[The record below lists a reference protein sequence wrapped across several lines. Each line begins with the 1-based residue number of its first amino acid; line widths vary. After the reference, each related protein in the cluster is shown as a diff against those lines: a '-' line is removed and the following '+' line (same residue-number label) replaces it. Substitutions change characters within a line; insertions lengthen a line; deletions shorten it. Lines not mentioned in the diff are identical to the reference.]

1 MDQYNEIIGIISLT
15 MGAAWASGI
24 NLYAALLVLGIGG
37 ATGNIMLPTDLHV
50 LQDPLVIGAAG
61 VMYFVEFIADKTPG
75 VDSGWDGIH
84 TFIRIPAGA
93 LLAASAVGDVTP
105 AVHIA
110 AGVLGGGM
118 SAAAHATKAG
128 SRLMINTSPEPF
140 SNWAASI
147 TEDIVVLGGLWT
159 ALNHPVIFLGFLA
172 VFIVFMVWF
181 LPKIWRGVRL
191 LFRKIGELLGIIDAN
206 AAEKKPL
213 PVFSEQTDHY
223 DLTRIEKLKQLLDQG
238 AITPQEFEQQ
248 KERLLNTDL
257 QQDSNSNPSNNLK
270 NDSSD
275 NLSDYPTSNNPSA
288 MNPKLAT
295 DQ

>member
-1 MDQYNEIIGIISLT
+1 MDQYSEIIGIISLT

-61 VMYFVEFIADKTPG
+61 IMYFVEFFADKTPG
-75 VDSGWDGIH
+75 VDTGWDGIH

-159 ALNHPVIFLGFLA
+159 ALNHPVIFLCFLA
-172 VFIVFMVWF
+172 GFIVFMVWF

-191 LFRKIGELLGIIDAN
+191 LFRKIGELFGIKNAKEDAPRVFP
-206 AAEKKPL
+206 EKA
-213 PVFSEQTDHY
+213 DHY

-238 AITPQEFEQQ
+238 AITASEFEQQ
-248 KERLLNTDL
+248 KERLLHPNL
-257 QQDSNSNPSNNLK
+257 NSDSNRARQPA
-270 NDSSD
+270 
-275 NLSDYPTSNNPSA
+275 T
-288 MNPKLAT
+288 NPKLAT